1 MTGVFLQVR
10 LDSSRL
16 PGKAVLDL
24 GGRTVIEHA
33 MAALKTVDAEVFA
46 LLTDQ
51 DSRKALDSLAEKSG
65 FDVFCGDKN
74 DVLKRYADAAVFFGV
89 DTLIRATGDNPLVSG
104 EMAQRILDIHQ
115 EADADFSCFTGL
127 PLGTGVEV
135 DKVSALLFAAEH
147 AVDPYEREHVNP
159 YLYHRENEFL
169 INKVPCP
176 EEYYLPEARVT
187 LDTEDDYRYLSGV
200 FMELYR
206 GVPIGIEE
214 LTTFLREN
222 ERNRSTTVK
231 G

>member
-33 MAALKTVDAEVFA
+33 MAALKMVDAGVFA
-46 LLTDQ
+46 LLTDE
-51 DSRKALDSLAEKSG
+51 DSRKALYPLAEKSG

-74 DVLKRYADAAVFFGV
+74 DVLKRYADAAVFYGV
-89 DTLIRATGDNPLVSG
+89 NTIIRATGDNPLVSG
-104 EMAQRILDIHQ
+104 RMAQKILDIHK
-115 EADADFSCFTGL
+115 EMDADFSCFTGL

-135 DKVSALLFAAEH
+135 DKVSALLCAAEK
-147 AVDPYEREHVNP
+147 ASDPYEREHVNP
-159 YLYHRENEFL
+159 YLYRRENEFL
-169 INKVPCP
+169 INRVPCP
-176 EEYYLPEARVT
+176 KECYFPEARVT
-187 LDTEDDYRYLSGV
+187 LDTEDDYRYLSGI

-206 GVPIGIEE
+206 GVPIGIEA
-214 LTTFLREN
+214 LTAHLREN
-222 ERNRSTTVK
+222 KRNRSAAVK